1 MKTIEKNVYLV
12 NLIAIL
18 VYSLVI
24 RIATRGESTGIAIL
38 SAIAV
43 IIQVF
48 LCLVIAVVRYRQDNN
63 PGGRKWVLSA
73 GMVLL
78 VGFSTCLGNAQL

>member
-1 MKTIEKNVYLV
+1 
-12 NLIAIL
+12 
-18 VYSLVI
+18 
-24 RIATRGESTGIAIL
+24 
-38 SAIAV
+38 
-43 IIQVF
+43 VF
-48 LCLVIAVVRYRQDNN
+48 LCLVIGVVRYRQDNN